1 MTYSSVAR
9 CAAVISEKQVSVTWP
24 KRFCKRHPDLK
35 MKKTTGLEKAHA
47 KALNRHAVNGFF
59 DMLTEVIEKYGI
71 LPENLYNMD
80 EKGLQLGIGARA
92 TAMIN
97 RDQKT
102 AYSVEDGNRELVTV
116 IETIC
121 ADGSILHPSVI
132 FQGVR
137 RNSEWGRNNPCNA
150 RFVLFQHERS
160 RPYKLVNSISI
171 SPNGWTDQELGIAWL
186 RNDFNPATQDK
197 AAGHYRL
204 LILDGHNSHCTFS
217 FCNYAADN
225 KIIIICLPSHTTHAL
240 QPCDVGAFGPLAQS
254 WKRVVTLASQSLIAI
269 KKDNLLFHYHTACI
283 EALKPTTIQSAFRKT
298 GIWPVNREV
307 IPLEAFEPSKNTTT
321 QAVQPLS
328 AHLPSIL
335 VPTPTPTPT
344 PTPIPT
350 PIPTPTPS
358 AALHHDDADTLAEM
372 DTEGLLNEEEP
383 MERYHIEVPPPIP
396 GTSSRQALRAENM
409 MLRDIITQAG
419 IALEEDYAQMKLMDL
434 ENERLRKRAFEKEKQ
449 KNPHKLSSGQARHMT
464 AAEHLDLLAQ
474 QDWESHMKAVF
485 KEAAPRFKVLKKNIA
500 DHQKAIENAKKIA
513 EREAKKA
520 AAKAASARRGRATGK
535 RGGRRGRGARGRGV
549 AVAGADDSDSD
560 LELIESSES
569 SSDSETESEAE
580 IPIPR
585 SRRPRPVRVIQG
597 HCGVAADER
606 N

>member
-24 KRFCKRHPDLK
+24 KHFCKHHPDLK
-35 MKKTTGLEKAHA
+35 MKKTTGLEKARA

-59 DMLTEVIEKYGI
+59 DMLTEVIEEYGI

-92 TAMIN
+92 TAMID

-269 KKDNLLFHYHTACI
+269 KKDNLLFHYHTAHI

-321 QAVQPLS
+321 QAAQPLS

-396 GTSSRQALRAENM
+396 GTSSWQALRAENM

-434 ENERLRKRAFEKEKQ
+434 ENERLQ
-449 KNPHKLSSGQARHMT
+449 K
-464 AAEHLDLLAQ
+464 
-474 QDWESHMKAVF
+474 
-485 KEAAPRFKVLKKNIA
+485 
-500 DHQKAIENAKKIA
+500 
-513 EREAKKA
+513 
-520 AAKAASARRGRATGK
+520 
-535 RGGRRGRGARGRGV
+535 
-549 AVAGADDSDSD
+549 
-560 LELIESSES
+560 
-569 SSDSETESEAE
+569 
-580 IPIPR
+580 
-585 SRRPRPVRVIQG
+585 
-597 HCGVAADER
+597 
-606 N
+606 

>member
-1 MTYSSVAR
+1 
-9 CAAVISEKQVSVTWP
+9 
-24 KRFCKRHPDLK
+24 
-35 MKKTTGLEKAHA
+35 
-47 KALNRHAVNGFF
+47 
-59 DMLTEVIEKYGI
+59 MLTEVIEEYGI

-92 TAMIN
+92 TAMID

-269 KKDNLLFHYHTACI
+269 KKDNLLFHYHTARI

-321 QAVQPLS
+321 QAAQPLS

-396 GTSSRQALRAENM
+396 GTSSQQALRAENM

-449 KNPHKLSSGQARHMT
+449 KNPHKLSSGRARHMT

-485 KEAAPRFKVLKKNIA
+485 KEAVPRFKVLKKNIA
-500 DHQKAIENAKKIA
+500 NHQKAIENAKKIA

-535 RGGRRGRGARGRGV
+535 RGGRRGRGARGRGA
-549 AVAGADDSDSD
+549 AVAGEDDSDSD

-569 SSDSETESEAE
+569 SSNSETESEAE

>member
-1 MTYSSVAR
+1 
-9 CAAVISEKQVSVTWP
+9 
-24 KRFCKRHPDLK
+24 
-35 MKKTTGLEKAHA
+35 
-47 KALNRHAVNGFF
+47 
-59 DMLTEVIEKYGI
+59 MLTEVIEEYGI

-92 TAMIN
+92 TAMID

-121 ADGSILHPSVI
+121 VDGSILHPSVI

-269 KKDNLLFHYHTACI
+269 KKDNLLFHYHTARI

-383 MERYHIEVPPPIP
+383 MERYHIEVPPPIL

-449 KNPHKLSSGQARHMT
+449 KNPHKLSSGRARHMT

-485 KEAAPRFKVLKKNIA
+485 KEAAPQFKVLKKNIA
-500 DHQKAIENAKKIA
+500 NHQKAIENAKKIA

-535 RGGRRGRGARGRGV
+535 RGGRRGRGARGRGA
-549 AVAGADDSDSD
+549 AVAGEDDSDSD

-569 SSDSETESEAE
+569 SSNSETESEAE